1 MKIQKIKLLN
11 FRNYDNLELEFN
23 PCKNIIIGRNGSGK
37 TNIVEAIYV
46 LALTKSFRGT
56 REDVII
62 QHDKD
67 ITRIEGEIKDKRK
80 ESFKVILDNNKKTVK
95 KGKNVIKRISDY
107 ISNINVVL
115 FTSEDLKLIKD
126 TPNTR
131 RKLINVEL
139 SQFSNEYLKYLTLY
153 NKVMKQR
160 NMYLKTLYLNGNA
173 SKEYLDIITN
183 QLVEYGLKVYEYRKE
198 FIDDI
203 SIYITDIYKSITN
216 LDDLK
221 LVYKSDYL
229 NKTKEEILKAYK
241 RSNNSDIRNGQT
253 SLGIHRDDFDFTLTG
268 INLKDFGSEGEQKN
282 AIIALKLAELE
293 LFKNKKGIIPI
304 LILDDLYSELDKV
317 KINNILN
324 FINEDTQTFITTT
337 EITKLSPKLKRG
349 SKVFKV
355 KNGIVEEVK
364 YEK

>member
-1 MKIQKIKLLN
+1 MKIQKIKVMN
-11 FRNYDNLELEFN
+11 FRNYDRLELEFN

-62 QHDKD
+62 KHDKD
-67 ITRIEGEIKDKRK
+67 ITRVEGEIKDKRK
-80 ESFKVILDNNKKTVK
+80 ESFKVILDKNKKTVK
-95 KGKNVIKRISDY
+95 KGNTVIKKISDY

-160 NMYLKTLYLNGNA
+160 NMYLKTLYLNGNV
-173 SKEYLDIITN
+173 SKEYLDILTN
-183 QLVEYGLKVYEYRKE
+183 QLVDYGIKVYEYRKE
-198 FIDDI
+198 FINDI
-203 SIYITDIYKSITN
+203 SEYISNIYKSITN
-216 LDDLK
+216 KDGLRLS
-221 LVYKSDYL
+221 YKSDYS
-229 NKTKEEILKAYK
+229 NKSREDIIKSYK
-241 RSNNSDIRNGQT
+241 RSVNSDIRNGQT
-253 SLGIHRDDFDFTLTG
+253 GSGIHRDDYDFTLNDV
-268 INLKDFGSEGEQKN
+268 NLKDFGSEGEQKN

-317 KINNILN
+317 KINNILH
-324 FINEDTQTFITTT
+324 FINDDIQTFITTT
-337 EITKLSPKLKRG
+337 EITKLSPKLKKG

-355 KNGIVEEVK
+355 KNGKVEEVK

>member
-1 MKIQKIKLLN
+1 MKIQKIKLMN
-11 FRNYDNLELEFN
+11 FRNYDKLELSFN

-62 QHDKD
+62 KHGKD
-67 ITRIEGEIKDKRK
+67 ITRVEGEIKDKRE
-80 ESFKVILDNNKKTVK
+80 ESFKVILDNNKKIVK
-95 KGKNVIKRISDY
+95 KGNTVIKRISDY
-107 ISNINVVL
+107 ISNINIVL

-153 NKVMKQR
+153 NKILKQR

-183 QLVEYGLKVYEYRKE
+183 QLVDYGMKIYEYRKQ

-203 SIYITDIYKSITN
+203 SEYISNIYENITN
-216 LDDLK
+216 KSDLK
-221 LVYKSDYL
+221 LVYKSDFL
-229 NKTKEEILKAYK
+229 NKTKEEILKSYK
-241 RSNNSDIRNGQT
+241 RSVNSDIRNGQT
-253 SLGIHRDDFDFTLTG
+253 REGIHHDDFDFTLNDT
-268 INLKDFGSEGEQKN
+268 NLKDFGSEGEQKN

-293 LFKNKKGIIPI
+293 LFKNKKGIIPS

-324 FINEDTQTFITTT
+324 FINEDIQTFITTT
-337 EITKLSPKLKRG
+337 EITKLSKKLKDG

-355 KNGIVEEVK
+355 KDGIVEEVN

>member
-1 MKIQKIKLLN
+1 MKIHKIKVIN
-11 FRNYDNLELEFN
+11 FRNYDKLELEFN

-62 QHDKD
+62 KHDKD
-67 ITRIEGEIKDKRK
+67 ITRIEGEVKDKRK
-80 ESFKVILDNNKKTVK
+80 ESFKVILDKNKKTVK
-95 KGKNVIKRISDY
+95 KGNKVIKRISDY

-153 NKVMKQR
+153 NKIMKQR

-183 QLVEYGLKVYEYRKE
+183 QLVNYGIKIYEYRKE

-203 SIYITDIYKSITN
+203 SIYITDIYKSITGKN
-216 LDDLK
+216 NLK

-229 NKTKEEILKAYK
+229 NKTKEGILKAYK
-241 RSNNSDIRNGQT
+241 RSTNSDIKNGQT
-253 SLGIHRDDFDFTLTG
+253 SLGIHKDDFDFSLNEV
-268 INLKDFGSEGEQKN
+268 NLKDFGSEGEQKN

-337 EITKLSPKLKRG
+337 EITKLSSKLKRG

-355 KNGIVEEVK
+355 KDGIVEEVK